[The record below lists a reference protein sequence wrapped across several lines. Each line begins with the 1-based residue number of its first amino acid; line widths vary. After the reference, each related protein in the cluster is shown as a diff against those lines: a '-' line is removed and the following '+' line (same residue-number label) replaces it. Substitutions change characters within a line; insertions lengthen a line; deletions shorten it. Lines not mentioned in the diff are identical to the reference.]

1 MMNGLAFVVGNA
13 NYVGEHN
20 KLINAVND
28 AKDFSAKLL
37 NLGFVV
43 MTSIDCTNESFDR
56 DIRKFSEELKKYD
69 VGLFYFS
76 GHGLQIEGKNYLTS
90 VDTSFADSIS
100 AKHTSIPLD

>member
-43 MTSIDCTNESFDR
+43 TT
-56 DIRKFSEELKKYD
+56 
-69 VGLFYFS
+69 V
-76 GHGLQIEGKNYLTS
+76 
-90 VDTSFADSIS
+90 
-100 AKHTSIPLD
+100 P